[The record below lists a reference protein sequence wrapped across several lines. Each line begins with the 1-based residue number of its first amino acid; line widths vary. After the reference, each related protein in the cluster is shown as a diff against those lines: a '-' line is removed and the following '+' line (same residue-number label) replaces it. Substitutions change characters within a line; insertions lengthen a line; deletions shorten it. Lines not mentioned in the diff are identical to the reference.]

1 MYQHN
6 TNIAAFILVNDEN
19 TNTALSE
26 AKAKIGD
33 ADWKKGYDPERCRI
47 AQACMK
53 EKKAFYRYKLAGK
66 LLDVSTKETQDS
78 SGNVYRKVRIE
89 LGAEDGKTEILSL
102 DVGTEFCE
110 RLLPKLGAAIRGHL
124 GQQVSIACFPVQDER
139 NGRQFW
145 NHTASV
151 KDADG
156 NEIQAAIAHFPLAT
170 AKANAAAE
178 ALTAA
183 GITDPKAIK
192 AAKKSAKQQYF
203 WELAQKIEAY
213 CQEQRKTSAAA

>member
-1 MYQHN
+1 MFQHN
-6 TNIAAFILVNDEN
+6 TNLAGFILVNDED
-19 TNTALSE
+19 TNAALAE

-33 ADWKKGYDPERCRI
+33 ADWKKGYDPARCRV

-53 EKKAFYRYKLAGK
+53 EKKAFYRYKLTGN
-66 LLDVSTKETQDS
+66 LLAVSTKETKDA
-78 SGNVYRKVRIE
+78 SGNAYRKVRIE
-89 LGAEDGKTEILSL
+89 LETEPGKTEILSL

-110 RLLPKLGAAIRGHL
+110 RLLPKLGAAVRTHL
-124 GQQVSIACFPVQDER
+124 GEFVSISCFPVQDER
-139 NGRQFW
+139 NGRMFW

-151 KDADG
+151 KAEG
-156 NEIQAAIAHFPLAT
+156 NEIQAAVAHFPLAT

-178 ALTAA
+178 ALSAA

-213 CQEQRKTSAAA
+213 CQEQRKPSAAA